1 MAKLSTASVRLVQK
15 LNRKNKNNEYPI
27 YVVVCYH
34 GRVEK
39 ASSITCLLKDWD
51 KKRTPTA
58 YHKWL
63 VFC

>member
-39 ASSITCLLKDWD
+39 ACGIKGTRRLL
-51 KKRTPTA
+51 T
-58 YHKWL
+58 
-63 VFC
+63 